1 MQDLFLRRRL
11 IKIIAVMLMIGL
23 FLFANMTLMIVAFCL
38 LTAAMLIRTVLGGF
52 RKRDK
57 LGLCVVYGLGL
68 ALQIVFTIIAVIG
81 SQGKLI
87 YYPVK
92 LFAVLLLLLP
102 FFVEQFVVINKNA
115 DFYLPSIEDISTI
128 TFAEL
133 RSGQEAISNILGRV
147 SKAGKSFTPEK
158 LKGIFRDLR
167 NHSATQYV
175 NNGTL
180 TDKYMQSAY
189 RTLDDPHIY
198 LAISNTGS
206 AASEIISVFTQKLYN
221 HASISFDR
229 DLNTII
235 SYNGGANVYPPG
247 MNPEMLEFFHQ
258 KKDASILIY
267 SLETSLEQK
276 KTIIDK
282 ISDINKEGSAYNIIG
297 LVIKRSIKP
306 NIMFCSQFVYKMLE
320 YAGLQYFENKA
331 GNVRPTDLIEMDY
344 YKKLKFEYEIKF

>member
-1 MQDLFLRRRL
+1 
-11 IKIIAVMLMIGL
+11 MLGL
-23 FLFANMTLMIVAFCL
+23 FLFANLTIMVVTFCFLTVGMI
-38 LTAAMLIRTVLGGF
+38 IRTLLSEF

-57 LGLCVVYGLGL
+57 LGLCIVYGFGL
-68 ALQIVFTIIAVIG
+68 AIQIVFTVIAVFG
-81 SQGKLI
+81 SKGSFL
-87 YYPVK
+87 YYPGK
-92 LFAVLLLLLP
+92 MFAILLLLLP
-102 FFVEQFVVINKNA
+102 FFVEQLVVINKNT

-128 TFAEL
+128 TFEEL
-133 RSGQEAISNILGRV
+133 RNGQETIGAIFDRV
-147 SKAGKSFTPEK
+147 AKAGKSFAPEK
-158 LKGIFRDLR
+158 LKTIFKDLQ

-180 TDKYMQSAY
+180 TEKYMTRAY
-189 RTLDDPHIY
+189 ATLDDPHIY

-221 HASISFDR
+221 HASISFDYGL
-229 DLNTII
+229 DTII

-258 KKDASILIY
+258 KKDASVLIY
-267 SLETSLEQK
+267 SLETTTEQK

-282 ISDINKEGSAYNIIG
+282 IAAINKEGSAYNLIG
-297 LVIKRSIKP
+297 LVTRRSFKP

-320 YAGLQYFENKA
+320 YAGLQYFNNKA

-344 YKKLKFEYEIKF
+344 YKKLKFEYEMKF